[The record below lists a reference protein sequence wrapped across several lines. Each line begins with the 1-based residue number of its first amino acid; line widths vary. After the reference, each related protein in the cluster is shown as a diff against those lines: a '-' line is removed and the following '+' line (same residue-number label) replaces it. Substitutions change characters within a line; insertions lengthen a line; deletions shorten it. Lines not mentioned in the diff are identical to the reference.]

1 MSKGVEDNEDE
12 YFFVKNLDTGET
24 AGLEEA
30 GRKFN
35 VMTLDSRSE
44 KGNHDDEKN
53 LQQFNEDEDYYF
65 DAMVEGLKIEME
77 DKGEI
82 KLQVPEGGR
91 LQFLRVTGHEI
102 VSDND
107 GRKFC
112 VFVLEVHCNIASP
125 PQWKVYRRYNEFRK
139 LNDRLRSEGYYVP
152 VMPPK
157 NILGGML
164 PDVIAKR
171 KVDLEAWL
179 RHLTVQHS
187 IDSAAKDPQSN
198 RYYRNF
204 LVEDANRP
212 PFIEQAPGKY
222 SAESKDDKHSESK
235 FEKASQKP
243 KVTVDDFD
251 LIKVIGKG
259 SFGKVTLV
267 RKKNDTKLFAMKVLS
282 KPNIVRRKQVEHT
295 RTERRVLGTINH
307 PFIVKLHYA
316 FQTKEK
322 LYFVLDYAAGG
333 ELFFHLSRMKKFPE
347 HYARFYSA
355 EIASA
360 LDALHKIGVVY
371 RDLKP
376 ENILLD
382 SEGHIK
388 LADFGL
394 AKENVNEAASGA
406 NSLCGT
412 PEYLSPEVLD
422 RQGHGTA
429 VDWWNLGMVTYEML
443 TGLPPWY
450 TTDKQKLFDRL
461 RNAPLKFPFYV
472 SKPAASFIHGLLQ
485 RNPEARLGANGGE
498 EVRQHRFFNEIDW
511 PALLRREVTPPFDPC
526 RQHHADDDTDNFEKE
541 FTKMPVN
548 SVDHSTPTQHSSE
561 VGHDLSNSSS
571 SDTFSN
577 FTYQEDSFLDSTS
590 PTSGGYRSPLTIS
603 PATQRREDK

>member
-1 MSKGVEDNEDE
+1 MSKGIDDDE
-12 YFFVKNLDTGET
+12 QYYVKNLDTGET
-24 AGLEEA
+24 ADLAEA
-30 GRKFN
+30 GRKFH
-35 VMTLDSRSE
+35 VMALDSRSE
-44 KGNHDDEKN
+44 KEEEDS
-53 LQQFNEDEDYYF
+53 LQQFTDDEDYYF
-65 DAMVEGLKIEME
+65 DAMVEVLKME
-77 DKGEI
+77 LADRSQST
-82 KLQVPEGGR
+82 LQVPEGGR
-91 LQFLRVTGHEI
+91 LHFLRVAGHEI
-102 VSDND
+102 VSDRE

-112 VFVLEVHCNIASP
+112 VFVLEVQCNTASP
-125 PQWKVYRRYNEFRK
+125 PQWKVYRRYNQFRK
-139 LNDRLRSEGYYVP
+139 LNDKLRSEGYYVP

-157 NILGGML
+157 NIMGGML
-164 PDVIAKR
+164 PDVISKR

-179 RHLTVQHS
+179 RHLMVQHS

-198 RYYRNF
+198 RFYRNF
-204 LVEDANRP
+204 LLEDANCP
-212 PFIEQAPGKY
+212 PFRESLSDKADSKEDDY
-222 SAESKDDKHSESK
+222 REKESKLSQ
-235 FEKASQKP
+235 ASQKP
-243 KVTVDDFD
+243 KVCVDDFA

-267 RKKNDTKLFAMKVLS
+267 RKISDSKLYAMKVLS

-307 PFIVKLHYA
+307 PNIVKLHYA

-347 HYARFYSA
+347 HFARFYSA
-355 EIASA
+355 QIASA

-406 NSLCGT
+406 TSLCGT

-461 RNAPLKFPFYV
+461 RNAPLKFPYYV

-485 RNPEARLGANGGE
+485 RNPEVRLGSQGGE
-498 EVRQHRFFNEIDW
+498 EVRQHRFFSDIDW
-511 PALLRREVTPPFDPC
+511 VALMNRDIAPPFDPC
-526 RQHHADDDTDNFEKE
+526 RQHDGDADTDNFEKE
-541 FTKMPVN
+541 FTQMPIN
-548 SVDHSTPTQHSSE
+548 SVETASASRQALLAE
-561 VGHDLSNSSS
+561 GLSNSSS
-571 SDTFSN
+571 SETFSN
-577 FTYQEDSFLDSTS
+577 FTYQEDTYLDSCSLTS
-590 PTSGGYRSPLTIS
+590 SDMTIS
-603 PATQRREDK
+603 PPPSPRREEK